1 MNPGD
6 VPCEIRH
13 GEIHVWRVPL
23 DAAQVIEPT
32 AGEAARAARFATP
45 ELQRRYLRAHG
56 ALRAILGGMTDAR
69 LDFAVTEMGKPFLPA
84 VPHLKFNLSHS
95 HEMALVGVA
104 LEVEVGVDV
113 EWIRPM
119 AEYQTLAERFFPPS
133 QAAVADE
140 ADFFRRWTRIEA
152 ALKARGVGIYAA
164 GTELAG
170 EWTIEELDAGPGY
183 SAAAAAPSE
192 GMRVVMH
199 DFPIGGPGPGAGDRG
214 GTR

>member
-1 MNPGD
+1 MNP
-6 VPCEIRH
+6 

-23 DAAQVIEPT
+23 DDEQLLEPT

-45 ELQRRYLRAHG
+45 ELQRRYLRSHA

-69 LDFAVTEMGKPFLPA
+69 LDFAVTEMGKPFLPT

-104 LEVEVGVDV
+104 LEVEIGVDV

-119 AEYQTLAERFFPPS
+119 PEYQSLAQRFFPPS
-133 QAAVADE
+133 QAAEVANQP
-140 ADFFRRWTRIEA
+140 DFFRRWTRIEA

-170 EWTIEELDAGPGY
+170 EWTIEELDAAPGY
-183 SAAAAAPSE
+183 AAAAAAPCE
-192 GMRVVMH
+192 GMRVVLH
-199 DFPIGGPGPGAGDRG
+199 DFPDGGREQEAGDQG
-214 GTR
+214 ANW